1 MNKQDFLNELNQRL
15 ELLDPKERRE
25 LLSDYQ
31 EHFRNGIEAGKSEE
45 QIVFD
50 LGSPEEIAA
59 DIISERGI
67 REEPAEMD
75 YYYYVPRKNQNEN
88 RSVSKQILIGV
99 GLFFLDIC
107 LIIPIMVSL
116 WSLVISLWATVG
128 AFLLSPVILGV
139 GIIFGAD
146 FEFYQMFV
154 SIGLVGLG
162 LMLLF
167 AANALTQLTSKATVA
182 IIAWHKYAIKGGGR
196 NA

>member
-31 EHFRNGIEAGKSEE
+31 EHFRNGVEAGKSEE

-50 LGSPEEIAA
+50 LGRPEEIAA
-59 DIISERGI
+59 DILSERDI
-67 REEPAEMD
+67 REEQVETD
-75 YYYYVPRKNQNEN
+75 YYYVPRKNQNEN
-88 RSVSKQILIGV
+88 RTVSKQVLIGI

-107 LIIPIMVSL
+107 LVVPIMATL
-116 WSLVISLWATVG
+116 WSVVISLWVTVG
-128 AFLLSPVILGV
+128 AFLLSPVLFGV
-139 GIIFGAD
+139 ELLFGAD

-167 AANALTQLTSKATVA
+167 VANALTKFTSKTTMG
-182 IIAWHKYAIKGGGR
+182 IIQWHKYAVKGGGK

>member
-31 EHFRNGIEAGKSEE
+31 EHFRNGIDAGKSEE

-50 LGSPEEIAA
+50 LGTPEEIAT
-59 DIISERGI
+59 DILSERNI
-67 REEPAEMD
+67 REEQVEAE
-75 YYYYVPRKNQNEN
+75 YYYVPRKNQNAN

-116 WSLVISLWATVG
+116 WSLVISLWATV
-128 AFLLSPVILGV
+128 ASFFLSPLLFGV
-139 GIIFGAD
+139 MLLFGAD

-167 AANALTQLTSKATVA
+167 VANALTKFTTKATMA
-182 IIAWHKYAIKGGGR
+182 IIEWHKYAVKGGGS

>member
-1 MNKQDFLNELNQRL
+1 
-15 ELLDPKERRE
+15 
-25 LLSDYQ
+25 
-31 EHFRNGIEAGKSEE
+31 
-45 QIVFD
+45 
-50 LGSPEEIAA
+50 
-59 DIISERGI
+59 
-67 REEPAEMD
+67 
-75 YYYYVPRKNQNEN
+75 N

-116 WSLVISLWATVG
+116 WSLAISLWATVG
-128 AFLLSPVILGV
+128 GFLLSPVILGV
-139 GIIFGAD
+139 VIIFGAD

-167 AANALTQLTSKATVA
+167 AANALTKFTTKATIA
-182 IIAWHKYAIKGGGR
+182 IIAWHKYAVKGGGR

>member
-31 EHFRNGIEAGKSEE
+31 EHFRNGIDAGKSEE

-50 LGSPEEIAA
+50 LGTPEEIAT
-59 DIISERGI
+59 DILSERNI
-67 REEPAEMD
+67 REEQVEAE
-75 YYYYVPRKNQNEN
+75 YYYVPRKNQNAN

-128 AFLLSPVILGV
+128 SFLLSPVLLGV
-139 GIIFGAD
+139 MLLFGAE

-167 AANALTQLTSKATVA
+167 VASALTKVTTKATMA
-182 IIAWHKYAIKGGGR
+182 IIHWHKYAVKGGGN

>member
-50 LGSPEEIAA
+50 LGKPEEIAA
-59 DIISERGI
+59 DILSERDI
-67 REEPAEMD
+67 REEHVETD
-75 YYYYVPRKNQNEN
+75 YYYVPRKKQYEN
-88 RSVSKQILIGV
+88 RSMSKQILIGV

-116 WSLVISLWATVG
+116 WALVISLWTTVG
-128 AFLLSPVILGV
+128 AFILSPILLGV
-139 GIIFGAD
+139 GLLFG
-146 FEFYQMFV
+146 EEIEVYQMFM

-167 AANALTQLTSKATVA
+167 VVNILSSFTIKMTMA
-182 IIAWHKYAIKGGGR
+182 IIQWHKYAVKGGGE

>member
-50 LGSPEEIAA
+50 LGTPEEIAA
-59 DIISERGI
+59 DILSERNI
-67 REEPAEMD
+67 REEHVEAE
-75 YYYYVPRKNQNEN
+75 YYYVPRKNQNEN

-128 AFLLSPVILGV
+128 SFLLSPVLLGV
-139 GIIFGAD
+139 MLLFGAD

-167 AANALTQLTSKATVA
+167 VASALTKVTTKATMA
-182 IIAWHKYAIKGGGR
+182 IIHWHKYAVKGGGN

>member
-31 EHFRNGIEAGKSEE
+31 EHFRNGIDAGKSEE

-50 LGSPEEIAA
+50 LGTPEEIAT
-59 DIISERGI
+59 DILSERNI
-67 REEPAEMD
+67 REEQVEAE
-75 YYYYVPRKNQNEN
+75 YYYVPRKNQNAN

-128 AFLLSPVILGV
+128 SFLLSPVLLGV
-139 GIIFGAD
+139 MLLFGAD

-167 AANALTQLTSKATVA
+167 VASALTKVTTKATMA
-182 IIAWHKYAIKGGGR
+182 IIHWHKYAVKGGGN

>member
-50 LGSPEEIAA
+50 LGKPEEIAA
-59 DIISERGI
+59 DIISERGL
-67 REEPAEMD
+67 REEPAEAD
-75 YYYYVPRKNQNEN
+75 YYYVPRKNQNEN

-128 AFLLSPVILGV
+128 AFLLSPVILSV

-182 IIAWHKYAIKGGGR
+182 IIAWHKYAVKGGGR

>member
-50 LGSPEEIAA
+50 LGKPEEIAA

-67 REEPAEMD
+67 REEPTEMD
-75 YYYYVPRKNQNEN
+75 YYYVPRKNQNEN

-99 GLFFLDIC
+99 GLFFLDVC

-116 WSLVISLWATVG
+116 WSLVISLWVTVVCFFISG
-128 AFLLSPVILGV
+128 
-139 GIIFGAD
+139 
-146 FEFYQMFV
+146 Y
-154 SIGLVGLG
+154 
-162 LMLLF
+162 
-167 AANALTQLTSKATVA
+167 TRC
-182 IIAWHKYAIKGGGR
+182 R
-196 NA
+196 NFIWS

>member
-50 LGSPEEIAA
+50 LGKPEEIAA
-59 DIISERGI
+59 DILSERDI
-67 REEPAEMD
+67 REEHVETD
-75 YYYYVPRKNQNEN
+75 YYYVPRKNQNEN
-88 RSVSKQILIGV
+88 RSMSKQILIGV

-116 WSLVISLWATVG
+116 WALVISLWTTVG
-128 AFLLSPVILGV
+128 AFILSPILLGV
-139 GIIFGAD
+139 GLLFG
-146 FEFYQMFV
+146 EEIEVYQMFM

-167 AANALTQLTSKATVA
+167 VVNILSSFTIKTTMA
-182 IIAWHKYAIKGGGR
+182 IIQWHKYAVKGGGR

>member
-50 LGSPEEIAA
+50 LGKPEEIAA

-75 YYYYVPRKNQNEN
+75 YYYVPRKNQNEN
-88 RSVSKQILIGV
+88 RSV
-99 GLFFLDIC
+99 
-107 LIIPIMVSL
+107 
-116 WSLVISLWATVG
+116 
-128 AFLLSPVILGV
+128 
-139 GIIFGAD
+139 
-146 FEFYQMFV
+146 
-154 SIGLVGLG
+154 
-162 LMLLF
+162 
-167 AANALTQLTSKATVA
+167 
-182 IIAWHKYAIKGGGR
+182 
-196 NA
+196 